1 MNKAVSL
8 PGERSVNFS
17 GTVGRTIP
25 ASELSADDY
34 LMDSSRFSSEG
45 HWGFCRFPEGRIR
58 AARLGFQ
65 KGSFNITEKQMDDDP
80 SLLQLHLELIT
91 SEGAVLWLPTG
102 VYSGADVVQEAPADS
117 TGFSIT
123 FDPSGNEIFS
133 IRGWPDMR
141 WHFRSEDRD
150 LEMDLRFSM
159 GTVTV
164 LPDCILP
171 YSVFSMWESMSNLD
185 GSIRYKTDTRP
196 VSGKMFYDHT
206 RVSRPE
212 ASSTNLVTPREM
224 YIYTTM
230 FFEDGSGIFGYHA
243 ENLQGRPIEYYCFG
257 VYVDR
262 EGRGHFLPQ
271 ARLRDLRT
279 DDDDLPEQ
287 WSLEWRNEDV
297 RISCG
302 ITVERTE
309 IARSWGSP
317 DTPQSRREF
326 SILPLVLNGSA
337 SVTESSGG
345 AVNRGAAS
353 GTQKSRTI
361 KGYGLAEYFNKT
373 LWFGK

>member
-8 PGERSVNFS
+8 PGERSVNFT
-17 GTVGRTIP
+17 GIVGRTIP

-34 LMDSSRFSSEG
+34 LMNSSRFSSEG

-91 SEGAVLWLPTG
+91 SEGAFLWLPTG
-102 VYSGADVVQEAPADS
+102 VYNGADIVQEVPADS
-117 TGFSIT
+117 TRFSIT
-123 FDPSGNEIFS
+123 FDPSGNEVFS
-133 IRGWPDMR
+133 IRGWPDMG
-141 WHFRSEDRD
+141 WHFRSEDDD

-171 YSVFSMWESMSNLD
+171 FSVFSMWESMSALA
-185 GSIRYKTDTRP
+185 GTIRYKTDTSS

-206 RVSRPE
+206 RVCQPE
-212 ASSTNLVTPREM
+212 TSSASHVTPREM

-230 FFEDGSGIFGYHA
+230 FFEDGSGMFGYHA
-243 ENLQGRPIEYYCFG
+243 EDLQGRPIEYYCFG

-262 EGRGHFLPQ
+262 EGKGHFLPE

-279 DDDDLPEQ
+279 DDDDLPAQ
-287 WSLEWRNEDV
+287 WGLEWKNEDV
-297 RISCG
+297 QISCG
-302 ITVERTE
+302 ITAERTD
-309 IARSWGSP
+309 IVRSWGSP
-317 DTPQSRREF
+317 NAPQGRREF

-337 SVTESSGG
+337 SISESGS
-345 AVNRGAAS
+345 
-353 GTQKSRTI
+353 SRTVD
-361 KGYGLAEYFNKT
+361 GYGLAEYFNKT
-373 LWFGK
+373 LWFG